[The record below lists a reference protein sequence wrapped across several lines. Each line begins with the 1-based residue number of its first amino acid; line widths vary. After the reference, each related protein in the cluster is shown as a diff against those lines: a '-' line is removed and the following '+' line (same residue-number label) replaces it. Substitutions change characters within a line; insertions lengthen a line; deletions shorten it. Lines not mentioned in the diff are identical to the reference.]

1 MNQDNNFNMQGN
13 NNNSFYQPQPNFS
26 NTQQPIN
33 NFENSNV
40 NNQNFNNKPP
50 RKNNVGLLIGVIAG
64 IVAIGIG
71 SFVLFNN
78 KDNNLSNDNKTNINE
93 NTPNNQEEEKI
104 GTNTWGITFNGK
116 SINFPCLLEDLTSV
130 GVTLNTQ
137 EHYDKIINSA
147 NTEFVAVLAGN
158 ENWSDEIVLS
168 LRTKDN
174 ISKKEANVV
183 VTNIQIEKPGKN
195 MLTKEQFHLKG
206 DIYQGSTKDE
216 IISVF
221 GDNYTVVSEVDP
233 YSHIMYEDEESELH
247 LFFTDNALRRIQ
259 IWKKQ

>member
-1 MNQDNNFNMQGN
+1 MNQNNFNTQG
-13 NNNSFYQPQPNFS
+13 Y
-26 NTQQPIN
+26 N
-33 NFENSNV
+33 NFA
-40 NNQNFNNKPP
+40 NNQMPMNNKSP
-50 RKNNVGLLIGVIAG
+50 KKFNIGLIVGVFIGIT
-64 IVAIGIG
+64 AIGIG
-71 SFVLFNN
+71 SFMLLAN
-78 KDNNLSNDNKTNINE
+78 NDNEITNNGITDNENSSNE
-93 NTPNNQEEEKI
+93 NTPSNQEEQKI

-137 EHYDKIINSA
+137 EHYDKIINNA

-158 ENWSDEIVLS
+158 ENWPDEIVLT
-168 LRTKDN
+168 LRTKDD

-183 VTNIQIEKPGKN
+183 VTNIQIEKLGKN

-221 GDNYTVVSEVDP
+221 GDNYTIVSEVDP
-233 YSHIMYEDEESELH
+233 YSHITYEDEESELH